1 MNETM
6 EMRGAEVVAPYE
18 GPSGTPAP
26 TERTPAVIGAEIR
39 QIQKQF
45 RVMTVLYAV
54 EAGRRLCEAKAMLEH
69 GEWGDW
75 VKNETG
81 MSQSSA
87 SRLMKIFR
95 EYSDDQITLE
105 GAVAKS
111 STLQNLTVSNALRL
125 LAIPEEEREAFAL
138 EHDAEHLSARELE
151 KVIAE
156 RDAARAD
163 LEKATEA
170 GIEYIEK
177 VHAAEKETERLS
189 EELKAAREKVKE
201 LESRPVP
208 VAVETDEE
216 AVQKAAADAKAEAQ
230 KEIERLQKKLAAAE
244 KNREK
249 AENAALEAQQHATNA
264 KELIEQAA
272 RNANAVK
279 AEAREEVER
288 LKLQLAQSDTTTVQ
302 FKVIFENVQEGMN
315 DLMRLIRQAP
325 EDTAGKLRKAAG
337 MLLEQFGKQVLG

>member
-69 GEWGDW
+69 GEWGNW

-156 RDAARAD
+156 RDAMSRD
-163 LEKATEA
+163 LAET
-170 GIEYIEK
+170 
-177 VHAAEKETERLS
+177 EKEVDKLED
-189 EELKAAREKVKE
+189 ELKAAREKVKE

-230 KEIERLQKKLAAAE
+230 KEIDRLQKKLAAAE

-249 AENAALEAQQHATNA
+249 AEQAAKDAEKHAANA

-288 LKLQLAQSDTTTVQ
+288 LKMQLAQSDTTTVQ

-337 MLLEQFGKQVLG
+337 MLLEQFGKQVQG